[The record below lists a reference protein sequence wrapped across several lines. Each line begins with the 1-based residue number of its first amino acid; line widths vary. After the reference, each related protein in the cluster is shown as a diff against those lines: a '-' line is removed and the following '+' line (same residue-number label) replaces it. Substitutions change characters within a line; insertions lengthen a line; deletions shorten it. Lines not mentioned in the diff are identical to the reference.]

1 MNSKNERQSIR
12 DFAER
17 VRESQQKFAAHVK
30 PYYDF
35 IVCGA
40 GTSGS
45 VVAARLAADRGT
57 PVLVLEA
64 GGTDESD
71 LVANPNSW
79 PMTLGSDLDWRFV
92 AEPNPNLNGRAIP
105 YSMGKVLGGG
115 SSINVSTWSRGHQAD
130 WDFYA
135 SESGEPSWSYQAILE
150 LYRGRIEAWAGSP
163 DPEYRGTDGA
173 VHVQSAADPHP
184 FSFALLDGAQ
194 SMGLE
199 HFPNANGRMME
210 SAGGCSLVDET
221 VREGKRQSIFRSYLH
236 PLLDQPNITVLT
248 GAVATRLLFRGHRA
262 MGVEFLYQGK
272 AFRIQAFRE
281 IVLSLGAIHTPK
293 LLMQSGIGDEA
304 ELKRAGI
311 PVLQPLPG
319 VGRNLHDHVS
329 FGCIWECRD
338 ESLPRAPRSQTAC
351 FWKTSAK
358 LNAPDFY
365 TYTKHG
371 PFATIENAVRFNAPT
386 DSWSLVVGMRPK
398 SRGTVRL
405 TGSGPADPVA
415 IDANYLGD
423 PQDLKTLIAGLG
435 TAREIGNSKALRPFT
450 RREIAPGPLNATDL
464 ERFFRD
470 GLSTFWHQSGRAKM
484 GRDEMSVVDGR
495 LKVHGVESL
504 RLADASILP
513 RVTTGNTMA
522 PCVVIGERAAEF
534 LQNEHGL
541 ETSAVPV
548 VHGREKE
555 FESLRDAYSNRYDHR
570 SGQEDSGRISPQA
583 PSQTQRA

>member
-1 MNSKNERQSIR
+1 MSDKDQPQSAEN
-12 DFAER
+12 FAER
-17 VRESQQKFAAHVK
+17 VLRNQERLAVNLK
-30 PYYDF
+30 PHYDF

-45 VVAARLAADRGT
+45 VVTARLAADRST
-57 PVLVLEA
+57 QVLVLEA
-64 GGTDESD
+64 GATDETE

-79 PMTLGSDLDWRFV
+79 PMALGSELDWRFV

-135 SESGEPSWSYQAILE
+135 SESDDPSWSYEAILE
-150 LYRGRIEAWAGSP
+150 LYRDRIEAWAGSP

-173 VHVQSAADPHP
+173 VHVQPAADPHP

-194 SMGLE
+194 SVGLE
-199 HFPNANGRMME
+199 RFPNANGRMME
-210 SAGGCSLVDET
+210 SAGGCALVDET
-221 VREGKRQSIFRSYLH
+221 VRDGKRQSIFRSYLH
-236 PLLDQPNITVLT
+236 PVLDQPNITVLT
-248 GAVATRLLFRGHRA
+248 GAVATRILFRGHRA

-272 AFRIQAFRE
+272 ALRIQAFRE

-293 LLMQSGIGDEA
+293 LLMQSGIGDEG

-311 PVLQPLPG
+311 PVLQALPG
-319 VGRNLHDHVS
+319 VGHNLHDHVS

-338 ESLPRAPRSQTAC
+338 QSLPRAPRSQTAC

-371 PFATIENAVRFNAPT
+371 PLATIENAVRFNPPP

-398 SRGTVRL
+398 SRGTVHL
-405 TGSGPADPVA
+405 TGPDPSAPVA

-423 PQDLKTLIAGLG
+423 PQDLKNLIAGLD
-435 TAREIGNSKALRPFT
+435 TVRDIGNSQALRPFT
-450 RREIAPGPLNATDL
+450 GREIAPGPLNTTGL

-470 GLSTFWHQSGRAKM
+470 GLSTFWHQSGTARM

-504 RLADASILP
+504 RIADASILP

-534 LQNEHGL
+534 LQNEHRL
-541 ETSAVPV
+541 ETSAVPI
-548 VHGREKE
+548 VHGREKKL
-555 FESLRDAYSNRYDHR
+555 ESFLNGLSDITP
-570 SGQEDSGRISPQA
+570 GCLFKPL
-583 PSQTQRA
+583 